1 MSDPIIEYLNTLSL
15 THDYLNLSNL
25 DIPILH
31 TTIANY
37 TESPKISK
45 DVLNQINK
53 IIQDNNIKND
63 KKLNYENYENF
74 HLKPKSKLSNEYKIR
89 LYILQLRLEIIMS
102 EFRLATGTISRLKD
116 LFAQLNVQ
124 EEIGPLCLIITLRSE
139 LLEVESFIES
149 HYNNK
154 DLTESIQFNDNIKNN
169 ENKDKN
175 KKGSNS
181 PFDNL
186 AIVKNIVISYID
198 KSTDIVINSINRTA
212 ALSVT
217 SSGIESIRNQ
227 NDLYSIQKRKSSL
240 DKNIAEIASII
251 KIDENNKIIINP
263 ELVANESINALLELL
278 KMRPLDTENYIEL
291 SKIYLSNG
299 KIKEALYCISETLL
313 TGCSKAWNIWSLRG
327 EICMIQSNCLLNEN
341 KKGKKI
347 VRSWL
352 YASIASFSYAI
363 ELCSDYVRAWCGL
376 YVSLKKL
383 INLNL
388 NDTDLIYTKMN
399 LITSK
404 KINDLLIDKSIP
416 ITERE
421 NINWILE
428 NYK

>member
-1 MSDPIIEYLNTLSL
+1 MSDPILEYLNTLSL
-15 THDYLNLSNL
+15 THEYLNLSNL
-25 DIPILH
+25 DLPILH

-53 IIQDNNIKND
+53 IIKDKNSPND
-63 KKLNYENYENF
+63 KKINENYEIFN
-74 HLKPKSKLSNEYKIR
+74 PNQRSKSKLSDEYKIR

-154 DLTESIQFNDNIKNN
+154 DLTETKQSDDNLKKDEKKVKN
-169 ENKDKN
+169 
-175 KKGSNS
+175 GSNS

-217 SSGIESIRNQ
+217 SSGIESIRDQ
-227 NDLYSIQKRKSSL
+227 NDLYSIQKRKSCL

-278 KMRPLDTENYIEL
+278 KMRPLDIENYIEL

-299 KIKEALYCISETLL
+299 KIKEALYCVSETLL

-327 EICMIQSNCLLNEN
+327 EICMIQSNVLLNEN
-341 KKGKKI
+341 NRKDKKI
-347 VRSWL
+347 ARSWI
-352 YASIASFSYAI
+352 YASIASFSYSI

-388 NDTDLIYTKMN
+388 NDTDLIYTKME

-404 KINDLLIDKSIP
+404 KINNLLNDKSIP
-416 ITERE
+416 VTERE